1 MAKILWVG
9 ADFYMTKK
17 VTVDYESG
25 MTKYY
30 RFSTIPKT
38 VEEWLKEHSP
48 KTWEEIEIERN
59 PFGLRACM
67 ESVTFDI
74 ETLNRDPFEMLSEYE
89 QRAKEDIFFNK
100 TMIEAVKQYIAEN
113 GLTQEEEKGAKEMTR
128 EERRNMTKTIEE
140 NTKAVIGAYQET
152 EKPSE
157 TIERLFE
164 SMGYDKAVVAVAT
177 VVNRVSVHDGRI
189 YDGVREW
196 ANSIE
201 DAPSNE
207 VMKSLGIYGVDSW
220 IHSAHVNQLGEAMK
234 NYEPPKAEE
243 VEQIHETEESDTL
256 NVCDLSKEIKD
267 SIDALA
273 LTDIGNI
280 CDYSETSYISDIF
293 AEWADGETSIYYP
306 DIIKY
311 ISEHVEAVNDAIEE
325 MGWEGCGS
333 DLYNAGQMAE
343 YLEINNWLWE
353 HEEEAYKV
361 YALNW
366 FRFEHGEEIRKDT
379 WERFCDELDGYGKC
393 DRLGDVIE
401 IMKQTIEAMEES
413 EAE

>member
-30 RFSTIPKT
+30 RFSAIPKT

-59 PFGLRACM
+59 PFGFVACM
-67 ESVTFDI
+67 KSVTFDI
-74 ETLNRDPFEMLSEYE
+74 ETLNRDPFDLLAEYE
-89 QRAKEDIFFNK
+89 QRDKEDIFFNK

-128 EERRNMTKTIEE
+128 EERREAEREIRNMRHDVIEAYNGTE
-140 NTKAVIGAYQET
+140 TPAEAVELLVAERGYEGACE
-152 EKPSE
+152 
-157 TIERLFE
+157 
-164 SMGYDKAVVAVAT
+164 AVAT
-177 VVNRVSVHDGRI
+177 VVNMVSLHDGRI
-189 YDGVREW
+189 YDKTREW
-196 ANSIE
+196 AQNVE
-201 DAPSNE
+201 GAYSNE
-207 VMKSLGIYGVDSW
+207 VCRDLGFYGVDSW
-220 IHSAHVNQLGEAMK
+220 IHSCHVDQIGDAMRK
-234 NYEPPKAEE
+234 YEPK
-243 VEQIHETEESDTL
+243 TEPRTVDT
-256 NVCDLSKEIKD
+256 CDLIHDIRSELED
-267 SIDALA
+267 DAPI
-273 LTDIGNI
+273 DIGYI
-280 CDYSETSYISDIF
+280 CDYDDSTYVSDAF
-293 AEWADGETSIYYP
+293 AELADMLTSVYYS

-325 MGWEGCGS
+325 FGWDGCGS
-333 DLYNAGQMAE
+333 DLYKAGQMAE
-343 YLEINNWLWE
+343 YLTINNWLWQ
-353 HEEEAYKV
+353 HEFEAYQV

-366 FRFEHGEEIRKDT
+366 YRFEYMEEVTKNTPIRIDT
-379 WERFCDELDGYGKC
+379 WERFCDELENYGQCK
-393 DRLGDVIE
+393 RIGDVIE

>member
-30 RFSTIPKT
+30 RFSAIPKT

-59 PFGLRACM
+59 PYGLIACM
-67 ESVTFDI
+67 KSVEFDV

-89 QRAKEDIFFNK
+89 QRAKEDVLFNK

-113 GLTQEEEKGAKEMTR
+113 GLTQEEKKGAKEMTR
-128 EERRNMTKTIEE
+128 EERRNMTKAIEE

-157 TIERLFE
+157 TVERLVE

-177 VVNRVSVHDGRI
+177 IVNRVSVHDGRI
-189 YDGVREW
+189 YDSVREW
-196 ANSIE
+196 AKSIE
-201 DAPSNE
+201 DAPSHE
-207 VMKSLGIYGVDSW
+207 VMESFNIYGVDSW
-220 IHSAHVNQLGEAMK
+220 IHSAHVNQIGEAMK
-234 NYEPPKAEE
+234 NYEPKTEPRM
-243 VEQIHETEESDTL
+243 VDTCVLIHD
-256 NVCDLSKEIKD
+256 IKSELED
-267 SIDALA
+267 DAPI
-273 LTDIGNI
+273 DIGYI
-280 CDYSETSYISDIF
+280 CDYDDSTYVSDAF
-293 AEWADGETSIYYP
+293 AELADMLTSVYDS

-325 MGWEGCGS
+325 FGWDGCGS
-333 DLYNAGQMAE
+333 DLYKAGQMAE
-343 YLEINNWLWE
+343 YLTINNWLWQ
-353 HEEEAYKV
+353 HEFEAYQV

-366 FRFEHGEEIRKDT
+366 YRFEYMEEVTKDTPIRIDT
-379 WERFCDELDGYGKC
+379 WERFCDELENYGQCK
-393 DRLGDVIE
+393 RLGDVIE